1 MAFQIRR
8 ADSSSAI
15 SSPQNSVEPHEVVQP
30 LKLGPLKRVL
40 APRLCERPRHICATH
55 FGPHAGCDHDLQS
68 LHSLESCRADCGF
81 RGLIA
86 ATAGARAED
95 HSPVINVPSR
105 DAEMAAA
112 IAKARAS
119 LSAFW
124 ASYDAPKP
132 SEGGHSPRC
141 VSRTLTMAASISG

>member
-1 MAFQIRR
+1 MTFNLSIRSK
-8 ADSSSAI
+8 ADA
-15 SSPQNSVEPHEVVQP
+15 
-30 LKLGPLKRVL
+30 
-40 APRLCERPRHICATH
+40 
-55 FGPHAGCDHDLQS
+55 
-68 LHSLESCRADCGF
+68 
-81 RGLIA
+81 LIA
-86 ATAGARAED
+86 AFAALIAASAGASAED